1 MKKKQFNV
9 FLQEEIDKIRLTIDN
24 LNTLKSKLRNEAEL
38 LAQDPNTRNQLLDEY
53 YKNKKRTII
62 PGLRRVPDD
71 KLISFYIKTKTKEY
85 NDTIAELVNLQN
97 ELIIAQTNFEKGNF
111 TTLFAPSE
119 VTIKYLIKYGYQEH
133 IEPHELLR
141 KIILLSKLSLTIE
154 EKKNRPMTQYLKALG
169 NLFNETLTYEE
180 CDKKAVE
187 FILRKIYTDMS
198 YLITEQEQDKY
209 LKQVTLS
216 LDKHISTLTEEEKN
230 TFRAIIKKNEQP
242 DTKKMQVAVTQLNEL
257 VNETNESLQ
266 VHYENAIQSLT
277 QEQLL
282 VIHSAFEHIKKE
294 KNKNLVLMIK
304 KAISDVIS
312 ISRYLELGN
321 GNIDPIANEELL
333 NERIDFLSYVTRTI
347 KNKSQS
353 EPLFNFLVDDNT
365 GYPFIIED
373 ARAMDEL
380 CYPSIYEAINSIEKL
395 EKTVV
400 FKKAH
405 TTMYQA
411 EFNDITLLFAT
422 YKDKIII
429 ITAANRLTEKVL
441 SRDYYPII
449 IEQIKKKYDKKS
461 QAVYSIIAE
470 RELDLSYFLKEE
482 RSFTKKR
489 KDKQEKH

>member
-38 LAQDPNTRNQLLDEY
+38 LAQDPNSRNKMLDEY

-62 PGLRRVPDD
+62 PGIKRVPDD
-71 KLISFYIKTKTKEY
+71 KLISFYVKQKTKEY

-97 ELIIAQTNFEKGNF
+97 ELIIAQTNFKKDNF
-111 TTLFAPSE
+111 VTLFAPSE
-119 VTIKYLIKYGYQEH
+119 ITVKYLIKYGYQEQ
-133 IEPHELLR
+133 IPPHELLR
-141 KIILLSKLSLTIE
+141 QIILLSKLSITIE

-169 NLFNETLTYEE
+169 GLFNETLIYEE

-198 YLITEQEQDKY
+198 YLVSEEELDKY
-209 LKQVTLS
+209 LKQVTVS
-216 LDKHISTLTEEEKN
+216 LDKHISTLTEEEQG
-230 TFRAIIKKNEQP
+230 TYRTIIKKNEQP
-242 DTKKMQVAVTQLNEL
+242 DTKKMQVAVTKLNEL

-266 VHYENAIQSLT
+266 VHYENAIQSLS
-277 QEQLL
+277 QDQLL

-321 GNIDPIANEELL
+321 GNIDPVANEELL
-333 NERIDFLSYVTRTI
+333 NERIDFLSYITRTI
-347 KNKSQS
+347 KNKNQN
-353 EPLFNFLVDDNT
+353 EPLFCFLVDENN

-373 ARAMDEL
+373 ARVMDEL
-380 CYPSIYEAINSIEKL
+380 NYPSIYEAINSIDKL
-395 EKTVV
+395 PKKVV

-405 TTMYQA
+405 TTIYQA

-429 ITAANRLTEKVL
+429 ITAANRITEKVL
-441 SRDYYPII
+441 TRDYYPLI
-449 IEQIKKKYDKKS
+449 IEQIKKKYDRKS
-461 QAVYSIIAE
+461 QVVYSTIVE
-470 RELDLSYFLKEE
+470 RELDLSYFLKDE
-482 RSFTKKR
+482 RSFFKKK
-489 KDKQEKH
+489 KDK

>member
-38 LAQDPNTRNQLLDEY
+38 LAQDPNSRNKMLDEY

-62 PGLRRVPDD
+62 PGIKRVPDD
-71 KLISFYIKTKTKEY
+71 KLISFYVKQKTKEY

-97 ELIIAQTNFEKGNF
+97 ELIIAQTNFKKDNF
-111 TTLFAPSE
+111 VTLFAPSE
-119 VTIKYLIKYGYQEH
+119 ITVKYLIKYGYQEQ
-133 IEPHELLR
+133 IPPHELLR
-141 KIILLSKLSLTIE
+141 QIILLSKLSITIE

-169 NLFNETLTYEE
+169 GLFDETLTYEE

-198 YLITEQEQDKY
+198 YLVSEEELDKY
-209 LKQVTLS
+209 LKQVTVS
-216 LDKHISTLTEEEKN
+216 LDKHISTLTEEEQG
-230 TFRAIIKKNEQP
+230 TYRTIIKKNEQP
-242 DTKKMQVAVTQLNEL
+242 DTKKMQVAVTKLNEL

-266 VHYENAIQSLT
+266 VHYENAIQSLS
-277 QEQLL
+277 QDQLL

-321 GNIDPIANEELL
+321 GNIDPVANEELL
-333 NERIDFLSYVTRTI
+333 NERIDFLSYITRTI
-347 KNKSQS
+347 KNKNQN
-353 EPLFNFLVDDNT
+353 EPLFSFLVDENT

-373 ARAMDEL
+373 ARVMDEL
-380 CYPSIYEAINSIEKL
+380 NYPSIYEAINSIDKL
-395 EKTVV
+395 PKKVV

-405 TTMYQA
+405 TTIYQA

-429 ITAANRLTEKVL
+429 ITAANRITEKVL
-441 SRDYYPII
+441 TRDYYPLI
-449 IEQIKKKYDKKS
+449 IEQIKKKYDRKS
-461 QAVYSIIAE
+461 QVVYSTIVE

-482 RSFTKKR
+482 RSFFKKK
-489 KDKQEKH
+489 KDK

>member
-38 LAQDPNTRNQLLDEY
+38 LAQDPDSRNKMLDEY

-62 PGLRRVPDD
+62 PGIKRVPDD
-71 KLISFYIKTKTKEY
+71 KLISFYIKQKTKEY

-97 ELIIAQTNFEKGNF
+97 ELIIAQTNFKKDNF
-111 TTLFAPSE
+111 VTLFAPSE
-119 VTIKYLIKYGYQEH
+119 ITVKYLIKYGYQEQ
-133 IEPHELLR
+133 IPPHELLR
-141 KIILLSKLSLTIE
+141 QIILLSKLSITIE

-169 NLFNETLTYEE
+169 GLFNETLTYEE

-187 FILRKIYTDMS
+187 FILRKIYADMS
-198 YLITEQEQDKY
+198 YLVSEEELDKY
-209 LKQVTLS
+209 LKQVTVS
-216 LDKHISTLTEEEKN
+216 LDKHISTLTQEEQD
-230 TFRAIIKKNEQP
+230 TYRTIIKKNEQP
-242 DTKKMQVAVTQLNEL
+242 DTKKMQVAVTKLNEL

-266 VHYENAIQSLT
+266 VHYENAIQSLS
-277 QEQLL
+277 QDQLL

-333 NERIDFLSYVTRTI
+333 NERIDFLSYITRTI
-347 KNKSQS
+347 KNKNQN
-353 EPLFNFLVDDNT
+353 EPLFSFLVDENT

-373 ARAMDEL
+373 ARVMDEL
-380 CYPSIYEAINSIEKL
+380 NYPSIYEAINSIDKL
-395 EKTVV
+395 PKKVV

-405 TTMYQA
+405 TTIYQA

-429 ITAANRLTEKVL
+429 ITAANKITEKVL
-441 SRDYYPII
+441 TRDYYPLI
-449 IEQIKKKYDKKS
+449 IEQIKKKYDRKS
-461 QAVYSIIAE
+461 QVVYSTIVE
-470 RELDLSYFLKEE
+470 RELDLSYFLKDE
-482 RSFTKKR
+482 RSFFKKK
-489 KDKQEKH
+489 KDK

>member
-38 LAQDPNTRNQLLDEY
+38 LAQDPDSRNKMLDEY

-62 PGLRRVPDD
+62 PGIKRVPDD
-71 KLISFYIKTKTKEY
+71 KLISFYVKQKTKEY

-97 ELIIAQTNFEKGNF
+97 ELIIAQTNFKKDNF
-111 TTLFAPSE
+111 VTLFAPSE
-119 VTIKYLIKYGYQEH
+119 ITVKYLIKYGYQEQ
-133 IEPHELLR
+133 IPPHELLR
-141 KIILLSKLSLTIE
+141 QIILLSKLSITIE

-169 NLFNETLTYEE
+169 GLFNETLTYEE

-198 YLITEQEQDKY
+198 YLVSEEELDKY
-209 LKQVTLS
+209 LKQVTVS
-216 LDKHISTLTEEEKN
+216 LDKHISTLTEEEQG
-230 TFRAIIKKNEQP
+230 TYRTIIKKNEQP
-242 DTKKMQVAVTQLNEL
+242 DTKKMQVAVTKLNEL

-266 VHYENAIQSLT
+266 VHYENAIQSLS
-277 QEQLL
+277 QDQLL

-321 GNIDPIANEELL
+321 GNIDPVANEELL
-333 NERIDFLSYVTRTI
+333 NERIDFLSYITRTI
-347 KNKSQS
+347 KNKNQN
-353 EPLFNFLVDDNT
+353 EPLFSFLVDENT

-373 ARAMDEL
+373 ARVMDEL
-380 CYPSIYEAINSIEKL
+380 NYPSIYEAINSIDKL
-395 EKTVV
+395 PKKVV

-405 TTMYQA
+405 TTIYQA

-429 ITAANRLTEKVL
+429 ITAANRITEKVL
-441 SRDYYPII
+441 TRDYYPLI
-449 IEQIKKKYDKKS
+449 IEQIKKKYDRKS
-461 QAVYSIIAE
+461 QVVYSTIVE

-482 RSFTKKR
+482 RSFFKKK
-489 KDKQEKH
+489 KDK

>member
-38 LAQDPNTRNQLLDEY
+38 LAQDPDSRNKMLDEY

-62 PGLRRVPDD
+62 PGIKRVPDD
-71 KLISFYIKTKTKEY
+71 KLISFYIKQKTKEY

-97 ELIIAQTNFEKGNF
+97 ELIIAQTNFKKDNF
-111 TTLFAPSE
+111 VTLFAPSE
-119 VTIKYLIKYGYQEH
+119 ITVKYLIKYGYQEQ
-133 IEPHELLR
+133 IPPHELLR
-141 KIILLSKLSLTIE
+141 QIILLSKLSITIE
-154 EKKNRPMTQYLKALG
+154 EKKNRPMAQYLKALG
-169 NLFNETLTYEE
+169 GLFNETLTYEE

-198 YLITEQEQDKY
+198 YLVSEEELDKY
-209 LKQVTLS
+209 LKQVTVS
-216 LDKHISTLTEEEKN
+216 LDKHISTLAQEEKD
-230 TFRAIIKKNEQP
+230 TYKTIIKKNEQP
-242 DTKKMQVAVTQLNEL
+242 DTKKMQVAVTKLNEL

-266 VHYENAIQSLT
+266 VHYENAIQSLS
-277 QEQLL
+277 QDQLL

-333 NERIDFLSYVTRTI
+333 NERIDFLSYITRTI
-347 KNKSQS
+347 KNKNQN
-353 EPLFNFLVDDNT
+353 EPLFSFLVDENT

-373 ARAMDEL
+373 ARVMDEL
-380 CYPSIYEAINSIEKL
+380 NYPSIYEAINSLDKL
-395 EKTVV
+395 PKKVV

-405 TTMYQA
+405 TTIYQA

-429 ITAANRLTEKVL
+429 ITAANRITEKVL
-441 SRDYYPII
+441 TRDYYPLI
-449 IEQIKKKYDKKS
+449 IEQIKKKYDRKS
-461 QAVYSIIAE
+461 QVVYSTIVE

-482 RSFTKKR
+482 RSFFKKK
-489 KDKQEKH
+489 KDK

>member
-38 LAQDPNTRNQLLDEY
+38 LAQDPDSRNKMLDEY

-62 PGLRRVPDD
+62 PGIKRVPDD
-71 KLISFYIKTKTKEY
+71 KLISFYVKQKTKEY

-97 ELIIAQTNFEKGNF
+97 ELIIAQTNFKKDNF
-111 TTLFAPSE
+111 VTLFAPSE
-119 VTIKYLIKYGYQEH
+119 ITVKYLIKYGYQEQ
-133 IEPHELLR
+133 IPPHELLR
-141 KIILLSKLSLTIE
+141 QIILLSKLSITIE

-169 NLFNETLTYEE
+169 GLFDETLTYEE

-198 YLITEQEQDKY
+198 YLVSEEELDKY
-209 LKQVTLS
+209 LKQVTVS
-216 LDKHISTLTEEEKN
+216 LDKHISTLTEEEQG
-230 TFRAIIKKNEQP
+230 TYRTIIKKNEQP
-242 DTKKMQVAVTQLNEL
+242 DTKKMQVAVTKLNEL

-266 VHYENAIQSLT
+266 VHYENAIQSLS
-277 QEQLL
+277 QDQLL

-333 NERIDFLSYVTRTI
+333 NERIDFLSYITRTI
-347 KNKSQS
+347 KNKNQN
-353 EPLFNFLVDDNT
+353 EPLFCFLVDENN

-373 ARAMDEL
+373 ARVMDEL
-380 CYPSIYEAINSIEKL
+380 NYPSIYEAINSIDKL
-395 EKTVV
+395 PKKVV

-405 TTMYQA
+405 TTIYQA

-429 ITAANRLTEKVL
+429 ITAANRITEKVL
-441 SRDYYPII
+441 TRDYYPLI
-449 IEQIKKKYDKKS
+449 IEQIKKKYDRKS
-461 QAVYSIIAE
+461 QVVYSTIVE
-470 RELDLSYFLKEE
+470 RELDLSYFLKDE
-482 RSFTKKR
+482 RSFFKKK
-489 KDKQEKH
+489 KDK

>member
-38 LAQDPNTRNQLLDEY
+38 LAQDPDSRNKMLDEY
-53 YKNKKRTII
+53 YKNKKRAII
-62 PGLRRVPDD
+62 PGIKRVPDD
-71 KLISFYIKTKTKEY
+71 KLKSFYIKQKTKEY

-97 ELIIAQTNFEKGNF
+97 ELIIAQTNFKKDNF
-111 TTLFAPSE
+111 VTLFAPSE
-119 VTIKYLIKYGYQEH
+119 ITVKYLIKYGYQEQ
-133 IEPHELLR
+133 IPPHELLR
-141 KIILLSKLSLTIE
+141 QIILLSKLSITIE

-169 NLFNETLTYEE
+169 GLFNETLTYEE

-198 YLITEQEQDKY
+198 YLVSEEELDKY
-209 LKQVTLS
+209 LKQVTVS
-216 LDKHISTLTEEEKN
+216 LDKHISTLTQEEQD
-230 TFRAIIKKNEQP
+230 TYRTIIKKNEQP
-242 DTKKMQVAVTQLNEL
+242 DTKKMQVAVTKLNEL

-266 VHYENAIQSLT
+266 VHYENAIQLLS
-277 QEQLL
+277 QDQLL

-333 NERIDFLSYVTRTI
+333 NERIDFLSYITRTI
-347 KNKSQS
+347 KNKNQN
-353 EPLFNFLVDDNT
+353 EPLFSFLVDENT

-373 ARAMDEL
+373 ARVMDEL
-380 CYPSIYEAINSIEKL
+380 NYPSIYEAINSIDKL
-395 EKTVV
+395 PKKVV

-405 TTMYQA
+405 TTIYQA

-429 ITAANRLTEKVL
+429 ITAANKITEKVL
-441 SRDYYPII
+441 TRDYYPLI
-449 IEQIKKKYDKKS
+449 IEQIKKKYDRKS
-461 QAVYSIIAE
+461 QVVYSTIVE
-470 RELDLSYFLKEE
+470 RELDLSYFLKDE
-482 RSFTKKR
+482 RSFFKKK
-489 KDKQEKH
+489 KDK

>member
-38 LAQDPNTRNQLLDEY
+38 LAQDPDSRNKMLDEY

-62 PGLRRVPDD
+62 PGIKRVPDD
-71 KLISFYIKTKTKEY
+71 KLISFYIKQKTKEY

-97 ELIIAQTNFEKGNF
+97 ELIIAQTNFKKDNF
-111 TTLFAPSE
+111 VTLFAPSE
-119 VTIKYLIKYGYQEH
+119 ITVKYLIKYGYQEQ
-133 IEPHELLR
+133 IPPHELLR
-141 KIILLSKLSLTIE
+141 QIILLSKLSITIE

-169 NLFNETLTYEE
+169 GLFNETLTYEE
-180 CDKKAVE
+180 YDKKAVE

-198 YLITEQEQDKY
+198 YLVSEEELDKY
-209 LKQVTLS
+209 LKQVTVS
-216 LDKHISTLTEEEKN
+216 LDKHISTLTQEEQD
-230 TFRAIIKKNEQP
+230 TYRTIIKKNEQP
-242 DTKKMQVAVTQLNEL
+242 DTKKMQVAVTKLNEL

-266 VHYENAIQSLT
+266 VHYENAIQSLS
-277 QEQLL
+277 QDQLL

-333 NERIDFLSYVTRTI
+333 NERIDFLSYITRTI
-347 KNKSQS
+347 KNKNQN
-353 EPLFNFLVDDNT
+353 EPLFNFLVDENT

-373 ARAMDEL
+373 ARVMDEL
-380 CYPSIYEAINSIEKL
+380 NYPSIYEAINSIDKL
-395 EKTVV
+395 PKKVV

-405 TTMYQA
+405 TTIYQA
-411 EFNDITLLFAT
+411 ELNDITLLFAT

-429 ITAANRLTEKVL
+429 ITAANRITEKVL
-441 SRDYYPII
+441 TRDYYPLI
-449 IEQIKKKYDKKS
+449 IEQIKKKYDRKS
-461 QAVYSIIAE
+461 QVVYSTIVE

-482 RSFTKKR
+482 RSFFKKK
-489 KDKQEKH
+489 KDK